1 VASEKLTAVQAKT
14 KERGKT
20 KSGKTKKRGM
30 YGDGKGLWLSVG
42 TGGAKS
48 WVLRYMIDGKARE
61 MGLGSYGDLTLAKA
75 REEARTCRLQIRE
88 GIDPIE
94 ARRERRAAQQVE
106 RAKAMTFRQC
116 AEAYIAA
123 HKAEWTNEKHRKQWS
138 KTFVADEEPYVP
150 TAIGKLPVAAID
162 EAIVMKILAP
172 LWEAKP
178 STAGRVRGRI
188 ESVLDW
194 ATTSKFRTGD
204 NPARWKGHLEHLLA
218 KPEKASEDRRLAALP
233 YTEMGAFM
241 AELRRRDG
249 TAARALEFTI
259 LTAARAGESF
269 GTTWS
274 EIDQKND
281 KLWVV
286 PSQRMKAG
294 AEHRVPLSGAA
305 LAVLNEMRKIRR
317 TELVFE
323 GARAGRPLSH
333 EAMLRVLKAMG
344 RGDLTVHGFRSTF
357 RDWCG
362 DMTNFPREIC
372 EAALAHA
379 VGSKVEAA
387 YRRGSALEKRRQ
399 LMEAWAKYCA
409 RPAIS
414 ADVVSLAGGR

>member
-1 VASEKLTAVQAKT
+1 MASEKLTAVKAKT
-14 KERGKT
+14 KKP
-20 KSGKTKKRGM
+20 GM
-30 YGDGKGLWLSVG
+30 YGDGKGLWLCVG

-48 WVLRYMIDGKARE
+48 WVLRYMIDGRARE
-61 MGLGSYGDLTLAKA
+61 MGLGSYSDLTLARA
-75 REEARTCRLQIRE
+75 RELARACRLQIRK

-94 ARRERRAAQQVE
+94 ARRERRAAQRVE

-138 KTFVADEEPYVP
+138 KTFLADEEPYVP

-162 EAIVMKILAP
+162 EAVVMKILAP

-178 STAGRVRGRI
+178 STAGRVRGRL

-218 KPEKASEDRRLAALP
+218 KPEGPSEDRRLAALP
-233 YTEMGAFM
+233 YTEIGAFM
-241 AELRRRDG
+241 AQLRQQDG

-269 GTTWS
+269 GATWP
-274 EIDQKND
+274 EIDLPN
-281 KLWVV
+281 KLWVI
-286 PSQRMKAG
+286 PSTRMKAG

-305 LAVLNEMRKIRR
+305 LAVLDEMRKIRQV
-317 TELVFE
+317 ELVFE

-344 RGDLTVHGFRSTF
+344 RGDLTAHGFRSTF

-399 LMEAWAKYCA
+399 LMDAWARYCA
-409 RPAIS
+409 KPAIS
-414 ADVVSLAGGR
+414 ADVVALAAV